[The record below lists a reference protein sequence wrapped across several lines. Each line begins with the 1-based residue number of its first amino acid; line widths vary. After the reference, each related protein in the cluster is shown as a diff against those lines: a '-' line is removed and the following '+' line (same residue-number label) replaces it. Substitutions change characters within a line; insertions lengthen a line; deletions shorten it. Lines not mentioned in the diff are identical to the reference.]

1 MKKKIDLTTGSIL
14 KKLLIVAIPTLLT
27 SIVQMSYSL
36 TDMFW
41 VGKVTSM
48 GLNADEAIAAVGTA
62 GFYPWFGFGL
72 ILLVKVGTS
81 VKVSQ
86 AAGRDDMEEVQRI
99 GNNGIIFMFALAAIY
114 SLVGFFGAD
123 IYISIFKSES
133 ANVVSYATDYLRIVS
148 LFGISF
154 FMVNIFNGV
163 YDGLGK
169 TINTFL
175 ITSSGLVLNIV
186 LDPLFIL
193 EEISIFGNTLN
204 GLGMG
209 VKGAAIATVISQS
222 FILLIYVVVY
232 STRFRPFRIRL
243 VKFFDWNKIKEIGKI
258 GLPVGIQSMLFT
270 IIAIIVGIMVTSY
283 DTEEASDYMAIQR
296 LGSQIEALA
305 WMVASGFQ
313 VALASFVG
321 QNYGAGKMDRI
332 KEGYITALKLLVP
345 YGIVINLVMFFFA
358 EQMIDIFL
366 DDPITIE
373 IGARYLEILSVS
385 QLFMII
391 ELGTA
396 GAFNGLGKTVIP
408 SSVGFVGNLTRIP
421 LGLILA
427 LSLGVY
433 GIWWAVS
440 ISSILKGAILT
451 IWFLTYLRKMK
462 MNKVSS

>member
-1 MKKKIDLTTGSIL
+1 MKKKIDLTTGNIL

-27 SIVQMSYSL
+27 SIVQMSYNL

-41 VGKVTSM
+41 VGKVETM
-48 GLNADEAIAAVGTA
+48 ELNANEAIAAVGTA

-72 ILLVKVGTS
+72 IMLVKIGTS

-86 AAGRDDMEEVQRI
+86 AAGRNDMEEVQKI
-99 GNNGIIFMFALAAIY
+99 GNNGIVFMLGFAFLY
-114 SLVGFFGAD
+114 SLVGFLGAD
-123 IYISIFKSES
+123 LYVAMFKSNS
-133 ANVVSYATDYLRIVS
+133 VNVVNYATDYLRIMA
-148 LFGISF
+148 LFGTSF
-154 FMVNIFNGV
+154 FMVNLFNGV

-175 ITSSGLVLNIV
+175 ITASGLVLNII

-193 EEISIFGNTLN
+193 DNIEVFNTTIN

-222 FILLIYVVVY
+222 FILLIYLVVY
-232 STRFRPFRIRL
+232 STKFRPFRIR
-243 VKFFDWNKIKEIGKI
+243 VIKYFDWNKIKEIGKI

-270 IIAIIVGIMVTSY
+270 TIAIIIGIMVTSY
-283 DTEEASDYMAIQR
+283 GDEYMAIQR

-313 VALASFVG
+313 VALSSFVG
-321 QNYGAGKMDRI
+321 QNYGAGKMDRV
-332 KEGYITALKLLVP
+332 KDGYFTALKLLIP
-345 YGIVINLVMFFFA
+345 YGVIVNVVMFVFA
-358 EQMIDIFL
+358 EQMIGIFL
-366 DDPITIE
+366 TNPETIA
-373 IGARYLEILSVS
+373 IGKRYLEILSIS

-396 GAFNGLGKTVIP
+396 GAFNGLSKTYIP
-408 SSVGFVGNLTRIP
+408 SSVGFTGNLIRIP
-421 LGLILA
+421 LGMILA
-427 LSLGVY
+427 ITFGVY

-440 ISSILKGAILT
+440 ISSIVKGVVLT
-451 IWFLTYLRKMK
+451 IWFIVYLRKLK
-462 MNKVSS
+462 ILKTSS